1 MTPRWYG
8 INVRAFSPQGVS
20 AVYRQFPQKKK
31 EFGAG
36 GDLCADVGRL
46 SWLGIAGIGV
56 LGPKAVRRYPE
67 STMA

>member
-1 MTPRWYG
+1 M
-8 INVRAFSPQGVS
+8 
-20 AVYRQFPQKKK
+20 YRQFPQKKK